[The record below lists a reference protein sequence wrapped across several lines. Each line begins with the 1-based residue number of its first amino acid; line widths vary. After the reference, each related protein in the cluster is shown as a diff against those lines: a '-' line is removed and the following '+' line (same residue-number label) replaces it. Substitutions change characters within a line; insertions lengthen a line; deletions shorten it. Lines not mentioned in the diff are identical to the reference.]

1 MFTRLKLLLNVL
13 ADLKKRKLLKYPNL
27 GGVCVKRKEEQ
38 HVIYTCWHS
47 KEWSLFD
54 IGLNIFLVL

>member
-38 HVIYTCWHS
+38 HVIYTC
-47 KEWSLFD
+47 
-54 IGLNIFLVL
+54 